1 MMILNEIFFLNIL
14 DSKMLRLKFYEL
26 FVIFVGV
33 PDLFKKNLFEKNS
46 IFEKL
51 KNFIKNHH

>member
-1 MMILNEIFFLNIL
+1 MMILNEIFFLNI
-14 DSKMLRLKFYEL
+14 RLKFYEL

-33 PDLFKKNLFEKNS
+33 SDLFKKILFEKNS

>member
-33 PDLFKKNLFEKNS
+33 PDLFKKILFEKNS